1 MWLFDDI
8 LKKPVNQTLPNDP
21 LGSGMGGW
29 SPMGGVQG
37 SGQPPQDDHSTP
49 IFIEKSSEETVFWA
63 DSEAA
68 SIEAMNAPA
77 LAPTAHAEEDT
88 SSILMS
94 STPTPVE
101 VTPMVTEVPPLPI
114 VEAVVMPEMVPTPLI
129 QTAPIATI
137 ESPAVIEAS
146 PTIAEMPVV
155 TATSNASIFDSIMS
169 APSAPTETQA
179 VTTAPMEMV
188 VPEVLVPTT
197 VSETTPV
204 AAVPVTAAIP
214 MTPATT
220 IVSTHSFATPREFI
234 EKSIANIDVMMT
246 NIDTRHNAK
255 EIEEESYRIEKL
267 RFTELE
273 QTAHTEKI
281 IMDKERAHAVH
292 MRKILE
298 AELVRDE
305 SNKSPIT
312 HVESTLTALGTEH
325 AIHRHGHKKSE
336 SQKEEITPTA

>member
-8 LKKPVNQTLPNDP
+8 LKKPVHQTLPNDP
-21 LGSGMGGW
+21 LSSGMGSW
-29 SPMGGVQG
+29 SPMGGQG

-88 SSILMS
+88 SSILMG
-94 STPTPVE
+94 STPMASIVDTAIPQAIVMPSTI
-101 VTPMVTEVPPLPI
+101 VTPQSVAPVIWVLPV
-114 VEAVVMPEMVPTPLI
+114 VESVSLVE
-129 QTAPIATI
+129 APIANIAPTTAI
-137 ESPAVIEAS
+137 ESLPPTVAVA
-146 PTIAEMPVV
+146 
-155 TATSNASIFDSIMS
+155 NNSIFDSIMG
-169 APSAPTETQA
+169 APPESTVTVAPTPEA
-179 VTTAPMEMV
+179 IA
-188 VPEVLVPTT
+188 PEVLAPTI
-197 VSETTPV
+197 VSEPTSLPVTPV
-204 AAVPVTAAIP
+204 I
-214 MTPATT
+214 TPIATTGATT
-220 IVSTHSFATPREFI
+220 IISTHSFATPREFI

-246 NIDTRHNAK
+246 NIDARHNAK

-281 IMDKERAHAVH
+281 IMDKERAHAIH

-336 SQKEEITPTA
+336 SQKEEITPTV